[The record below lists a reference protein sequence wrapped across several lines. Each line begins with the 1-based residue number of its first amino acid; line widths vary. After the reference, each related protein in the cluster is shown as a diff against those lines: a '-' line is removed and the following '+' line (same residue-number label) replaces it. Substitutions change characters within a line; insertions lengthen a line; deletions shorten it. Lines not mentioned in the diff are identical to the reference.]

1 MVIQGFN
8 LWCIKE
14 IQFSDKGNFDM
25 DYQWFFLYM
34 EWFFVGAFIDI
45 LSCPYCIENNKA
57 FIIIYG
63 GKTSFFIATDG
74 SYKRI
79 TSTKRTK
86 KTSLLVELKWMLHRC
101 YHWMNNYMMCCRR
114 TITLCLVFNLVSRGF
129 LILV

>member
-14 IQFSDKGNFDM
+14 TQFSDEGNFDM

-34 EWFFVGAFIDI
+34 EWFLVRACINK
-45 LSCPYCIENNKA
+45 LSCPYCIQNNKA

-63 GKTSFFIATDG
+63 DKMSFFIVIDG
-74 SYKRI
+74 SCQRI
-79 TSTKRTK
+79 TSIKRTK
-86 KTSLLVELKWMLHRC
+86 RTSLLVELKWMLHRC
-101 YHWMNNYMMCCRR
+101 YHWMNNYMMLCRS
-114 TITLCLVFNLVSRGF
+114 TITLCLVFNLVSSGF